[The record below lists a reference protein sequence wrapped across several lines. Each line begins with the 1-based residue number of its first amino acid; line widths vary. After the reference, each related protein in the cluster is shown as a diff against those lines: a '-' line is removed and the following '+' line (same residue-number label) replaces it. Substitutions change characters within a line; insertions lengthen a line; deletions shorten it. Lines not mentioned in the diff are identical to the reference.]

1 MMTVLRNAI
10 ISKLKTVFPDNKIYG
25 EKVEQGLKKPCF
37 FITVLPGDFIDLGK
51 SMQQR
56 EITIDIQYL
65 SKEET
70 NAKNIEMADLLNDLF
85 QKITFDGLTV
95 NVIERRFEIVDDIL
109 HFFLDLDIILM
120 LKDTE
125 QYDLMQEIIH
135 NKEVL

>member
-1 MMTVLRNAI
+1 MMTALRNAI
-10 ISKLKTVFPDNKIYG
+10 ISKLKTVFPDHKIYG

-135 NKEVL
+135 KEVL